1 LSIGKMRS
9 TQARSAPLRTT
20 ASRRSAGFCHRSR
33 VVLDEPRRGRRSPHV
48 PTARASQD
56 LRVHRPRSSPPT

>member
-9 TQARSAPLRTT
+9 TQTRSAPLRTT